1 MLVLSRKSGESLR
14 IGNDIELTVVEI
26 RGDSVRLAIK
36 APREIPVWRG
46 ELVAEIRE
54 ANIKAGQAGLE
65 GAEQLARILGGGSQ
79 SRSSSITRSGC
90 SRWMASR
97 VPSRL
102 TCSTSPRQSRRTVA
116 RWSAA
121 GRSGRTL
128 WCCR

>member
-1 MLVLSRKSGESLR
+1 MLVLSRKPGESLR

-65 GAEQLARILGGGSQ
+65 GAEQLARILGGHGSE
-79 SRSSSITRSGC
+79 SRPVRKE
-90 SRWMASR
+90 
-97 VPSRL
+97 
-102 TCSTSPRQSRRTVA
+102 
-116 RWSAA
+116 
-121 GRSGRTL
+121 
-128 WCCR
+128 

>member
-46 ELVAEIRE
+46 ELVAEIRD

-65 GAEQLARILGGGSQ
+65 GAEQLARLLGD
-79 SRSSSITRSGC
+79 RN
-90 SRWMASR
+90 A
-97 VPSRL
+97 PNE
-102 TCSTSPRQSRRTVA
+102 PRPVRKE
-116 RWSAA
+116 
-121 GRSGRTL
+121 
-128 WCCR
+128 

>member
-46 ELVAEIRE
+46 ELVAQVRD

-65 GAEQLARILGGGSQ
+65 GAEQLARILGGDSQ
-79 SRSSSITRSGC
+79 SH
-90 SRWMASR
+90 
-97 VPSRL
+97 P
-102 TCSTSPRQSRRTVA
+102 
-116 RWSAA
+116 A
-121 GRSGRTL
+121 GKE
-128 WCCR
+128 